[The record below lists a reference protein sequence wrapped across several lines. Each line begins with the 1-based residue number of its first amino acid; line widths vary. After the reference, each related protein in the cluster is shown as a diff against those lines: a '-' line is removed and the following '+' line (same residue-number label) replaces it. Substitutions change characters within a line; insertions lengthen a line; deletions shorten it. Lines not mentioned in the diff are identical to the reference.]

1 MLVGVNNGGF
11 ETGNLNSWTSSGSA
25 AISATAHSGA
35 YAAQVGLTSPSRG
48 DSSISQTFT
57 TPYNTNSFNFW
68 YRVVCTDT
76 ASFDWATATL
86 FDNTSSTTST
96 ILPHTCTNNGAWV
109 QVSTQVT
116 PGHIYTLTLISHDD
130 NYPGDATYTLFDDVT
145 FAATPPNPFV
155 NADFEQGSL
164 TGWNSAGATAISTD
178 AYSGGHS
185 AFVGTMAPFAGDSSI
200 SQTVT
205 IPAGATTLTFWYLV
219 ACNDTVTYDWV
230 TATLR
235 DNTTTTTS
243 TILPHTCTNNG
254 HWVEVTAG
262 VIAGH
267 SYTLTLIDHD
277 DDWVADPTF
286 THFDDVSLS

>member
-1 MLVGVNNGGF
+1 
-11 ETGNLNSWTSSGSA
+11 
-25 AISATAHSGA
+25 
-35 YAAQVGLTSPSRG
+35 
-48 DSSISQTFT
+48 
-57 TPYNTNSFNFW
+57 
-68 YRVVCTDT
+68 
-76 ASFDWATATL
+76 
-86 FDNTSSTTST
+86 
-96 ILPHTCTNNGAWV
+96 
-109 QVSTQVT
+109 
-116 PGHIYTLTLISHDD
+116 
-130 NYPGDATYTLFDDVT
+130 
-145 FAATPPNPFV
+145 
-155 NADFEQGSL
+155 
-164 TGWNSAGATAISTD
+164 
-178 AYSGGHS
+178 
-185 AFVGTMAPFAGDSSI
+185 MAPFAGDSSI